1 MKILLLIILLILI
14 FALCYIMY
22 SETKTFCE
30 GLQNYDAS
38 FINFGINSS
47 NTDVSYF
54 YDRIMDKDDIDLSYV
69 LDDPDYNS
77 KFFVDNSGEN
87 GIYDI
92 SGIERDIKYFNNVSH
107 ILADYYSKNM
117 IINEE

>member
-14 FALCYIMY
+14 FALCYILY

-30 GLQNYDAS
+30 GLQNFDAS
-38 FINFGINSS
+38 FLNYGDSTI
-47 NTDVSYF
+47 TDISFF
-54 YDRIMDKDDIDLSYV
+54 YDKIMDKDDVDLSYV

-77 KFFVDNSGEN
+77 TYFIDNSGEN